1 MREGVHCIKDL
12 RTGLPTRTSVRVK
25 MSIELPEAKI
35 LAEQMNR
42 ELRGK
47 SIKNYVLRDYERL
60 QRIGFINKDVRS
72 FDQLLNR
79 KIVSVVSRGNAIRVK
94 LEGKLNIILSPEY
107 GGEVFYHSRRSPLPD
122 KFHLRM
128 DFSDESILTVRLMSM
143 GGIHVFKD
151 DELASSYMFRRDF
164 NPEILSPTD
173 EAFTFEKFSDH
184 VHENSR
190 ALKSVLV
197 GKDAVL
203 VGLSNSAFQDIIYRA
218 RLHPKRKASELNPV
232 EQRTLFDAIKFVIQE
247 RIRLNGKDQF
257 SDLYQKHGRYV
268 PAMGPN
274 MRKRKC
280 LACRTLIEELSLGGG
295 KVFVC
300 PNCQV

>member
-1 MREGVHCIKDL
+1 MLAG
-12 RTGLPTRTSVRVK
+12 TR

-35 LAEQMNR
+35 LAEQMNK

-47 SIKNYVLRDYERL
+47 CIKNYCLQDYERL
-60 QRIGFINKDVRS
+60 QKIGFINKDIKS

-79 KIVSVVSRGNAIRVK
+79 KVESVFSRGNAIRVK
-94 LEGKLNIILSPEY
+94 FDGKLNIILSPEY
-107 GGEVFYHSRRSPLPD
+107 GGEVFYHPRESTPLD
-122 KFHLRM
+122 RFHLRI
-128 DFSDESILTVRLMSM
+128 DFSDKSALTVRLTSM

-151 DELASSYMFRRDF
+151 DELSNSYVFRRDF
-164 NPEILSPTD
+164 NPAILSPIDDT
-173 EAFTFEKFSDH
+173 FTFDKFSGLLQG
-184 VHENSR
+184 NKK

-218 RLHPKRKASELNPV
+218 KLHPKRKASELNLD
-232 EQRTLFDAIKFVIQE
+232 ERKDLFDAVRFVLRE
-247 RIRLNGKDQF
+247 RMKLKGKDQF
-257 SDLYQKHGRYV
+257 LDLYKRQGRYV

-274 MRKRKC
+274 MRKRNC
-280 LACRTLIEELSLGGG
+280 PVCGTPIEELSLGGG

-300 PNCQV
+300 PKCQL